1 MVYAYDSQWIA
12 IAVVVVALLAV
23 VAVTLAMRAKNRRR
37 ERAMHLRGEL
47 GPEYDRAVNELGSV
61 KRAERELYARK
72 QRVAKLNIRALNPA
86 EHDRFAASW
95 NEVQA
100 AFIDSPVAAVE
111 RGHDLVKQVMMARGY
126 PVTDFDQR
134 VKDLSVTHPVVAQ
147 HYRAARGL
155 HAQNRSGEWD
165 TEELRQAMVHYRA
178 LFADLLARP
187 DEVPYGYGAPVHG

>member
-1 MVYAYDSQWIA
+1 MVYAYESQWLA

-23 VAVTLAMRAKNRRR
+23 VVALVAMRAKNKRR

-47 GPEYDRAVNELGSV
+47 GPEYDRAVNELGGV
-61 KRAERELYARK
+61 KRAERELNARK
-72 QRVAKLNIRALNPA
+72 RRVARFHIRPLSAA
-86 EHDRFAASW
+86 EHDQFAVAW

-100 AFIDSPVAAVE
+100 AFIDSPVAAVQ

-134 VKDLSVTHPVVAQ
+134 VKDLSVTHPIVAQ
-147 HYRAARGL
+147 HYRAARVL
-155 HAQNRSGEWD
+155 HAENSSGQWD

-187 DEVPYGYGAPVHG
+187 DAVPYGYGAPVHG

>member
-1 MVYAYDSQWIA
+1 MVYAFDSQWIA
-12 IAVVVVALLAV
+12 IAVVIVALLAV
-23 VAVTLAMRAKNRRR
+23 VAVTLAMRAKHQRR

-72 QRVAKLNIRALNPA
+72 QRVAKFNIRALNQA

-134 VKDLSVTHPVVAQ
+134 VKDLSVTHPIVAQ
-147 HYRAARGL
+147 HYRAARAL
-155 HAQNRSGEWD
+155 YEQNRRGDWD

-187 DEVPYGYGAPVHG
+187 DEVPYGYSAPVHV

>member
-1 MVYAYDSQWIA
+1 MVYAYESQWMA
-12 IAVVVVALLAV
+12 IAVVIVALLAV
-23 VAVTLAMRAKNRRR
+23 VAVMLTLRARNRHR
-37 ERAMHLRGEL
+37 ERSLHLRNEL
-47 GPEYDRAVNELGSV
+47 GPEYDRAVNELGGT
-61 KRAERELYARK
+61 KRAERELLARK
-72 QRVAKLNIRALNPA
+72 ERVAHFSIRPLSGA

-111 RGHDLVKQVMMARGY
+111 RGHDLVKQLMMARGY

-155 HAQNRSGEWD
+155 LAQNRSGEWD

-178 LFADLLARP
+178 LCDDLLARP